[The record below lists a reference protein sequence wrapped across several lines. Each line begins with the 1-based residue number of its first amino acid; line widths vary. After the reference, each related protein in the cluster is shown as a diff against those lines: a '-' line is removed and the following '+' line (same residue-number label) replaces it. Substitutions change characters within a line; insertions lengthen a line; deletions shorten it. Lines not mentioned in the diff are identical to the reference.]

1 MSRIVLLDTIQSVSW
16 RWRAAVV
23 GAASAMLGA
32 VGARVGLPGV
42 DGRVVQ
48 DFLPAHPSGLLR
60 LYDLLV
66 GGALSRGAVLALGV
80 MPYLSALGFM
90 AIARSLSPAIRSMG
104 ADESG
109 QRKLRRWTR
118 DLSVGLGLV
127 QSYGY
132 ATFIESIP
140 GAVANPGAGFIART
154 VVILTCGTVVAIALG
169 EQIAAPMRDD
179 QSFSDDVVDR
189 ATSPVGSDGEAHT
202 AALPGAAPKVFQGGA
217 ENDFIVYSQ
226 VRPEAESIPRV

>member
-1 MSRIVLLDTIQSVSW
+1 MSPIALLDSIRSVSS
-16 RWRAAVV
+16 RWRAVAV
-23 GAASAMLGA
+23 GTASVVLCA

-42 DGRVVQ
+42 DGRIVH

-90 AIARSLSPAIRSMG
+90 AVARSLSPAVRSMS
-104 ADESG
+104 ADEDG

-118 DLSVGLGLV
+118 RLSVGLALV

-132 ATFIESIP
+132 ATFVEGIP
-140 GAVANPGAGFIART
+140 GAVAHPGAGFLART
-154 VVILTCGTVVAIALG
+154 VLILTCGTVAAITLG
-169 EQIAAPMRDD
+169 EQIAAP
-179 QSFSDDVVDR
+179 SHEE
-189 ATSPVGSDGEAHT
+189 ATGPADT
-202 AALPGAAPKVFQGGA
+202 AAVPAAPPGALQLGVGN
-217 ENDFIVYSQ
+217 ESILYSQ
-226 VRPEAESIPRV
+226 VRPDAVPIVSAERRGK